1 MTSYFHNPFHCLGTK
16 IDNLLTTQVLVS
28 KVSAA
33 QAQEAKTL
41 PSTEDTSIFR
51 RSMERSERQLE
62 QLVDDLRKMSKTP
75 AMVLPPTIMTS
86 TSSSGS
92 SQDGEVDTSKQA
104 TSPAAPAAR
113 HHKQEHS
120 VGGRNGVVCSGE
132 QLGRG
137 NLSAEVPL
145 VTQTTP
151 HPQMQGSMP
160 IAQDNATHLHDGGA
174 THGGNH
180 QAKLGSLWEGAGGG
194 GGLVKEYRREN
205 TREYSKFQENLDGC
219 RHQETYQ
226 NHPHQSALQHD
237 ELRRNQDKVRQV
249 GVGVSDLA
257 RDSYDQLLATELEIQ
272 RLR

>member
-1 MTSYFHNPFHCLGTK
+1 M
-16 IDNLLTTQVLVS
+16 S

-41 PSTEDTSIFR
+41 SSTEDTSIFR

-92 SQDGEVDTSKQA
+92 SHDGEVDTSKQA

-151 HPQMQGSMP
+151 HPQMQGTMP

-174 THGGNH
+174 THSGNH
-180 QAKLGSLWEGAGGG
+180 QAKLGSLWAGAGGG

-205 TREYSKFQENLDGC
+205 TREYSKLQENLDGC
-219 RHQETYQ
+219 RHETYQ

-237 ELRRNQDKVRQV
+237 ELRSNQDKVRQV

>member
-1 MTSYFHNPFHCLGTK
+1 M
-16 IDNLLTTQVLVS
+16 S

-120 VGGRNGVVCSGE
+120 AGGRNGAVCSGE

-151 HPQMQGSMP
+151 HPQMQGTMP

-174 THGGNH
+174 THGCTH
-180 QAKLGSLWEGAGGG
+180 QAKLGPLWEEVGG

-205 TREYSKFQENLDGC
+205 TREYSKFQKNLDGC
-219 RHQETYQ
+219 RRQETDQ

-237 ELRRNQDKVRQV
+237 ELRNNHDTVRQV
-249 GVGVSDLA
+249 EVGVSDLA